1 MQESMSSWD
10 ALQEK
15 CPHVIDMESGKDL
28 ESARL
33 LLCPLPLFVPSW
45 TLSVTNDTGM
55 GSFKWMGPL
64 PTRSLSGSPHTS
76 RGQHGKPMLSLAY
89 LPRTLSCA

>member
-45 TLSVTNDTGM
+45 TLNVT
-55 GSFKWMGPL
+55 
-64 PTRSLSGSPHTS
+64 
-76 RGQHGKPMLSLAY
+76 
-89 LPRTLSCA
+89 